1 MTTTRAWVSHQAGG
15 PATLALEEVQV
26 PRPRGNEV
34 LVRVQAIGIN
44 FPDGL
49 LIRDLYQVRPTRPL
63 VPGSEFCGVVEDI
76 GAEATYLQRG
86 DVVVGATG
94 WGAMS
99 EYFAAAED
107 RLFRIPNTFPPEE
120 AAAFVFTHATAYHA
134 LHDAGR
140 IQAGETLLVLG
151 AAGGIGSAAVG
162 LGRAFG
168 AKVIAGAS
176 TQQKVDFA
184 MAAGATVG
192 LTYDSDLQ
200 TGDGQR
206 AFAATLNELAPGG
219 LDLVLDPVGG
229 PYTEPAMRRLCR
241 GGRHLVVG
249 FAAGIP
255 RVPLNIAL
263 LRSCQIIGVDW
274 RTFVERERP
283 ANEENLKSLFA
294 MWQREQI
301 HPTVTELFPFEEA
314 PAAIARVEE
323 RRAIGKIVV
332 SFHA

>member
-1 MTTTRAWVSHQAGG
+1 
-15 PATLALEEVQV
+15 
-26 PRPRGNEV
+26 
-34 LVRVQAIGIN
+34 
-44 FPDGL
+44 
-49 LIRDLYQVRPTRPL
+49 
-63 VPGSEFCGVVEDI
+63 
-76 GAEATYLQRG
+76 
-86 DVVVGATG
+86 
-94 WGAMS
+94 
-99 EYFAAAED
+99 
-107 RLFRIPNTFPPEE
+107 
-120 AAAFVFTHATAYHA
+120 VFTHATVFHA

-140 IQAGETLLVLG
+140 IQAGRNV
-151 AAGGIGSAAVG
+151 ADIWRRRGIGSAAIG

-184 MAAGATVG
+184 MAAGARAG

-200 TGDGQR
+200 TGNGQR
-206 AFAATLNELAPGG
+206 AFAATLKELAPGG

-229 PYTEPAMRRLCR
+229 PYTEPAMRRLSR

-249 FAAGIP
+249 FAAEIP

-263 LRSCQIIGVDW
+263 LRSCQIIAVDW
-274 RTFVERERP
+274 RTFVEHERP

-294 MWQREQI
+294 MWQRERI
-301 HPTVTELFPFEEA
+301 HPTVTEQFPFEEA
-314 PAAIARVEE
+314 PAAIARAEA